1 MHFDNTYVKID
12 LDIISANF
20 EAVQKKSGVKV
31 MAIVKADAYGQGITK
46 IVEFLVK
53 NSGIKAVACAQ
64 VFAMSLIVALSA
76 FQ

>member
-31 MAIVKADAYGQGITK
+31 MAWSTCVPQAPT
-46 IVEFLVK
+46 
-53 NSGIKAVACAQ
+53 
-64 VFAMSLIVALSA
+64 
-76 FQ
+76 